1 MFKVNG
7 GKLDPRNS
15 LQEVLLSDVGVRKP
29 WSMKFR
35 WKSLENTFLDGFFK
49 EMMNLRS

>member
-15 LQEVLLSDVGVRKP
+15 LQEALFKCFT
-29 WSMKFR
+29 WE
-35 WKSLENTFLDGFFK
+35 LENLGLLNLDGKALKIPFLTVFVF
-49 EMMNLRS
+49 